1 MLSRLPLAAT
11 QLPDSPSVS
20 AACLSHT
27 VRAGEQCKQVL
38 VVEFAVGKTG
48 TGCDACEAVD
58 DLKLVIPRHARG
70 RVLVLS

>member
-1 MLSRLPLAAT
+1 M
-11 QLPDSPSVS
+11 
-20 AACLSHT
+20 ACLSHT

-48 TGCDACEAVD
+48 TGCDAGEAVD